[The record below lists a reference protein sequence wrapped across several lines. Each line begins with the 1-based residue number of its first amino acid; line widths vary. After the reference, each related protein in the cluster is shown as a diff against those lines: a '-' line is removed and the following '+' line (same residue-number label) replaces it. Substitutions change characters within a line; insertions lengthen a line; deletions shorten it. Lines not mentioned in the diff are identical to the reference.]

1 MIREYKQLIVKK
13 TSKKIMEKS
22 DEINKGKLFSKN
34 KYH

>member
-1 MIREYKQLIVKK
+1 MIWE
-13 TSKKIMEKS
+13 KIRKHLHENS